1 MPAASAARLLRLRE
15 GGSGRRARG
24 LGREVGRQAAIGA
37 RRVTCA
43 ARRGVERNPARAEP
57 GRPSAPARRWAPASG
72 PDVCGSERGAGAA
85 PHRTGLRRASF
96 LTGNLSQADF
106 PGPAPAP
113 APAVQPH

>member
-43 ARRGVERNPARAEP
+43 ARRGVERSGTQRVRSPAGPRLRRGG
-57 GRPSAPARRWAPASG
+57 GRPLQALTSAEVSG
-72 PDVCGSERGAGAA
+72 GPA
-85 PHRTGLRRASF
+85 PHRTGLKRASF

-113 APAVQPH
+113 AVQPH